1 MTKKTVFLTS
11 LVGTL
16 VAYVLTDP
24 LRFGFCRNIYTF
36 GESVGCLD
44 ELVPMFGLV
53 IGLFAVTLLIL
64 SAITYFLKEEVFR
77 TWLRFAYWWI
87 PVSIVLIYLAKDS
100 SGGGFGIPNVL
111 DQEFVSLIL
120 ASLFALIS
128 LLLIAYKYFASRRSE

>member
-64 SAITYFLKEEVFR
+64 SAVTYFLKEGVFR
-77 TWLRFAYWWI
+77 AWVRFAYWWI
-87 PVSIVLIYLAKDS
+87 PVSLVFIYLAGGW

-111 DQEFVSLIL
+111 DQEFVAIIL
-120 ASLFALIS
+120 AALFAIVS
-128 LLLIAYKYFASRRSE
+128 LLIIAWKYFSIRR

>member
-64 SAITYFLKEEVFR
+64 SAVTYFLKEGVFR
-77 TWLRFAYWWI
+77 AWVRFAYWWI
-87 PVSIVLIYLAKDS
+87 PVSLVFIYLAGGW

-111 DQEFVSLIL
+111 DQESVAIIFSGLFVI
-120 ASLFALIS
+120 IS
-128 LLLIAYKYFASRRSE
+128 LGIVLVSWFRNRH